1 MDALTAIENKLTIK
15 KEAYPLTT
23 KKQLCEGLHRLGVQP
38 GDVLLVHSAM
48 KPLGPVEDGCRGV
61 IEALL
66 EALTDTGTLLL
77 PALTY
82 ATVTRENPVFSV
94 SDTPSCVGKLSE
106 AFRTM
111 PGVRRSVH
119 PTHSV
124 CAVGR
129 LAAEMLSGHEDDR
142 TPVGP
147 HSPFRRLAEQGGKI
161 LMLGCG
167 LTPNTFMHGV
177 EEEAGVPYCLSPDPI
192 AYTCILPDGTRYTA
206 TYTPHLFDG
215 ITQRYDRAAALLD
228 GDALRFGRVALADC
242 ALIDAA
248 KLRRA
253 ALARMQTEPLYFVD
267 RNG

>member
-1 MDALTAIENKLTIK
+1 MTAKS
-15 KEAYPLTT
+15 
-23 KKQLCEGLHRLGVQP
+23 QLSHDLRQLGVQP
-38 GDVLLVHSAM
+38 GNVLLVHSAM
-48 KPLGPVEDGCRGV
+48 KPLGPVEDGCHGV
-61 IEALL
+61 IDALL
-66 EALTDTGTLLL
+66 EVLTGTGTLLL

-82 ATVTRENPVFSV
+82 ATVTRESPVFSV

-111 PGVRRSVH
+111 PGVRRSIH

-124 CAVGR
+124 CATGH

-147 HSPFRRLAEQGGKI
+147 HSPFRRLAECNGKI

-192 AYTCILPDGTRYTA
+192 AYTCILPDGKRYTA
-206 TYTPHLFDG
+206 VYTPHLFDG
-215 ITQRYDRAAALLD
+215 VTQRYDRAAALL
-228 GDALRFGRVALADC
+228 GEDALRFGRVALADC

-267 RNG
+267 RNA

>member
-1 MDALTAIENKLTIK
+1 MTS
-15 KEAYPLTT
+15 
-23 KKQLCEGLHRLGVQP
+23 KKQLCRDLRQLGVQP

-61 IEALL
+61 IEALC
-66 EALTDTGTLLL
+66 EALTGTGTLLL

-82 ATVTRENPVFSV
+82 ATVTQENPVFSV

-111 PGVRRSVH
+111 PDVRRSIH

-129 LAAEMLSGHEDDR
+129 LAADMLSGHEEDR
-142 TPVGP
+142 TPVGS

-161 LMLGCG
+161 LQLCCG

-192 AYTCILPDGTRYTA
+192 AYTCILPDGTQYTA
-206 TYTPHLFDG
+206 AYTPHLFDG
-215 ITQRYDRAAALLD
+215 ITQRYDRAAALLN
-228 GDALRFGRVALADC
+228 GDALRFGRAALADC

-248 KLRRA
+248 SLRRA
-253 ALARMQTEPLYFVD
+253 ALNRMRTEPLYFVD
-267 RNG
+267 RRV